1 MLRRVEIY
9 RGQRDYP
16 IEVGGVSRRLPI
28 VQVDEGVWIASNAEV
43 ILGDVEFISA
53 AARLISG
60 MVSRFSP
67 EIIVT
72 AESKAI
78 AFAYEVAKLL
88 GHGKFVIARKS
99 VKSYMRDYLVEEVRS
114 ITTGGKQFLV
124 LPREEA
130 ERIRGRRVCVLD
142 DVVSTGGTLRGLERL
157 VERAGGRIVCRAAI
171 WIEGPWYRGDLIYL
185 DELPIFVREEV
196 LKGLEKALESQES
209 R

>member
-1 MLRRVEIY
+1 MLRRVEVY

-16 IEVGGVSRRLPI
+16 IEIGGVSRRLPI

-53 AARLISG
+53 AARLISEK
-60 MVSRFSP
+60 VSRFSP

-78 AFAYEVAKLL
+78 AFAYEAAKLL
-88 GHGKFVIARKS
+88 GHRKFVIARKS

-114 ITTGGKQFLV
+114 ITTSGKQFLV
-124 LPREEA
+124 LPREET

-142 DVVSTGGTLRGLERL
+142 DVVSTGGTLKGLERL
-157 VERAGGRIVCRAAI
+157 VEGAGGRIVCRAAI
-171 WIEGPWYRGDLIYL
+171 WVEGPWYRGDLIYL
-185 DELPIFVREEV
+185 
-196 LKGLEKALESQES
+196 
-209 R
+209 

>member
-53 AARLISG
+53 AARLISEK
-60 MVSRFSP
+60 VSRFSP

>member
-1 MLRRVEIY
+1 MLRRVEVY

-16 IEVGGVSRRLPI
+16 IEIGGVSRRLPI

-53 AARLISG
+53 AARLISEK
-60 MVSRFSP
+60 VSRFSP

-88 GHGKFVIARKS
+88 GHRKFVIARKS
-99 VKSYMRDYLVEEVRS
+99 VKSYMRDYLVEEVQS

-185 DELPIFVREEV
+185 DELPIFVREEA

>member
-53 AARLISG
+53 AARLISEK
-60 MVSRFSP
+60 VSRFSP

-114 ITTGGKQFLV
+114 ITTSGKQFLV

>member
-1 MLRRVEIY
+1 MLRRVEVY
-9 RGQRDYP
+9 RGQKDYP

-28 VQVDEGVWIASNAEV
+28 VQVDEGVWIASNAELV
-43 ILGDVEFISA
+43 LGDVEFISA
-53 AARLISG
+53 AAKLVSEK
-60 MVSRFSP
+60 VSRFSP
-67 EIIVT
+67 EIVVT

-114 ITTGGKQFLV
+114 ITTSGKQFLV

-157 VERAGGRIVCRAAI
+157 VERAGGKIACRAAI

-185 DELPIFVREEV
+185 DELPIFVREGA
-196 LKGLEKALESQES
+196 LQRLEKALASQEF
-209 R
+209 

>member
-1 MLRRVEIY
+1 MLRRVEVY

-16 IEVGGVSRRLPI
+16 IEIGGVSRRLPI
-28 VQVDEGVWIASNAEV
+28 VQVDEGVWRASNAEV

-53 AARLISG
+53 AARLISEK
-60 MVSRFSP
+60 VSRFSP
-67 EIIVT
+67 EIVVT

-114 ITTGGKQFLV
+114 ITTSGKQFLV

-157 VERAGGRIVCRAAI
+157 VERAGGKIACRAAI

-185 DELPIFVREEV
+185 DELPIFVREGV
-196 LKGLEKALESQES
+196 LQRLEKALASQES
-209 R
+209 